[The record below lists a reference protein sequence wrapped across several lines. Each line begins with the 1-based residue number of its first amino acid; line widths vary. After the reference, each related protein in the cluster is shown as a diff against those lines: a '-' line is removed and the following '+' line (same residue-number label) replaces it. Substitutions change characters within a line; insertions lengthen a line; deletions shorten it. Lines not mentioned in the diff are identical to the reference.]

1 MEIIKRMEQTEKK
14 VKDLKIETD
23 KLAKELKAK

>member
-1 MEIIKRMEQTEKK
+1 MEIIKWMEQTEKK